1 MKNYRAVASPQT
13 FVWIATGAALFV
25 AALIGS
31 AWVVPQLR
39 LLHSL
44 QALIYLAVVIL
55 ARHNSALGFGA
66 GVSVAV
72 VCNGL
77 NLFVTHLIQA
87 GALAF
92 WAFLETGPLR
102 RLDTILV
109 PLGGLGHFILII
121 SCLAALF
128 QQPTG
133 KKKWLAFLTGSVVA
147 LAYLVMIVAIAGPAK
162 LRLYSE
168 PKEYSNRTIHSSG
181 SIQ

>member
-1 MKNYRAVASPQT
+1 MQWAQFVCDASHT
-13 FVWIATGAALFV
+13 SG
-25 AALIGS
+25 
-31 AWVVPQLR
+31 R
-39 LLHSL
+39 
-44 QALIYLAVVIL
+44 
-55 ARHNSALGFGA
+55 
-66 GVSVAV
+66 
-72 VCNGL
+72 
-77 NLFVTHLIQA
+77 
-87 GALAF
+87 LAF
-92 WAFLETGPLR
+92 WAFLETGHLR

-147 LAYLVMIVAIAGPAK
+147 LAYLVMIVAIAGLAK